1 MKKTHLSYN
10 TGLTASARANR
21 KIANPP
27 EVKLW
32 YDALSRGKI
41 GGYKFTRQKPIG
53 NFILDFYC
61 SSLLLGIEIDGD
73 SHARQMDYDDERTR
87 RLNAMGVKIIRYTNR
102 EVMRSFSGV
111 CDDLLRQ
118 VKIRKEELRK

>member
-10 TGLTASARANR
+10 TELTASARANR
-21 KIANPP
+21 KTANRP

-41 GGYKFTRQKPIG
+41 DGYKFTRQKPIG

-61 SSLLLGIEIDGD
+61 SNLLLGIEIDGD

-102 EVMRSFSGV
+102 EVMRSFVGV

-118 VKIRKEELRK
+118 VKIRKEELKK